1 MRRRAGR
8 ALGCALAAVTIT
20 AGLTAC
26 TSDSSSPPNPPE
38 ETSSAPTTSPSQ
50 PVDLSFG
57 VYGSPDEVAAYA
69 TMAKHFD
76 SVNDG
81 AEVTVEH
88 WRTHAGLRRALEKGE
103 PLPDVFL
110 VSRRDLRWYLDNQLT
125 RPVDTLLDERGV
137 DFGDVYSRDALTAFS
152 FDNRLQCMPY
162 GVAPQVVYYN
172 ADLVDFERMEARGFD
187 VPGEPGDRRRWNWD
201 QFVAAAKFAARPSK
215 GTKGVSVEP
224 TLPGIAPFVYSGGGD
239 LFDDDSDPTSLAFNG
254 EGTQGALQTVLQ
266 LFRDPKVTLTEEQL
280 AEKTPLEWFERGKL
294 GMITGSRALVPQLR
308 KVPALNWDVIAI
320 PSIEGGATTGEISA
334 LCISQDAESPATS
347 ADFLVYAT
355 STDAVTEVARRG
367 YLQPAN
373 QEVAFSDDFLQPDE
387 DPLSATVFNESL
399 GRMVIPPLLDTWDQL
414 DEVVAP
420 FLEQLFYG
428 APILDLAAVTA
439 EMDAA
444 SQPILSPETSTPSP
458 TDGSTDHESP
468 TESPSE

>member
-1 MRRRAGR
+1 VRRRAGR
-8 ALGCALAAVTIT
+8 TLGWALAAVAFTGFL
-20 AGLTAC
+20 AAC
-26 TSDSSSPPNPPE
+26 TGDSSSSPSPPP
-38 ETSSAPTTSPSQ
+38 ETSSEPATTPAA

-57 VYGSPDEVAAYA
+57 VYGSPNEVAAYA

-76 SVNDG
+76 SVDDR

-88 WRTHAGLRRALEKGE
+88 WPGHTGLRHALEKGE

-137 DFGDVYSRDALTAFS
+137 DFGDVYSRDAVTAFS
-152 FDNRLQCMPY
+152 VDNRLQCMPY

-172 ADLVDFERMEARGFD
+172 TDLVDFDRMEVRGLD
-187 VPGEPGDRRRWNWD
+187 VPGDTRRWNWE
-201 QFVAAAKFAARPSK
+201 QFVTAAKFASRPDK

-224 TLPGIAPFVYSGGGD
+224 TLSGIAPFVYSGGGD
-239 LFDDDSDPTSLAFNG
+239 LFDDDIDPTSLAFNG
-254 EGTQGALQTVLQ
+254 EGTQSALQTALE
-266 LFRDPKVTLTEEQL
+266 LFRDPKQTLTEAEL
-280 AEKTPLEWFERGKL
+280 AERSPLKWFEQGKL
-294 GMITGSRALVPQLR
+294 GMIIGSRALVPQLR
-308 KVPALNWDVIAI
+308 KVPALHWDVIAI
-320 PSIEGGATTGEISA
+320 PSIESGATTGEITG
-334 LCISQDAESPATS
+334 LCISQDAESPATA
-347 ADFLVYAT
+347 ADFMVYAT

-387 DPLSATVFNESL
+387 DPSSATVFNESL
-399 GRMVIPPLLDTWDQL
+399 GRMEIPPLLDTWDQL

-420 FLEQLFYG
+420 FLDQLFYG

-439 EMDAA
+439 EIDAA

-458 TDGSTDHESP
+458 TDSP
-468 TESPSE
+468 TESASESASE

>member
-1 MRRRAGR
+1 
-8 ALGCALAAVTIT
+8 
-20 AGLTAC
+20 
-26 TSDSSSPPNPPE
+26 
-38 ETSSAPTTSPSQ
+38 
-50 PVDLSFG
+50 
-57 VYGSPDEVAAYA
+57 
-69 TMAKHFD
+69 
-76 SVNDG
+76 
-81 AEVTVEH
+81 
-88 WRTHAGLRRALEKGE
+88 
-103 PLPDVFL
+103 VFL
-110 VSRRDLRWYLDNQLT
+110 VSRRDMRWYLDNQLT
-125 RPVDTLLDERGV
+125 RPVDSLLDERGV

-152 FDNRLQCMPY
+152 ADNRLQCMPY
-162 GVAPQVVYYN
+162 GVAPQVVFYN
-172 ADLVDFERMEARGFD
+172 EDLVDFERMELRGLE
-187 VPGEPGDRRRWNWD
+187 VPNDHKRWSWD
-201 QFVAAAKFAARPSK
+201 EFVAAAEFAARPSK

-266 LFRDPKVTLTEEQL
+266 LFRDPKVTLTEQQL
-280 AEKTPLEWFERGKL
+280 AEKTPLEWFEQGKL

-320 PSIEGGATTGEISA
+320 PSIEGGATTGEITA

-373 QEVAFSDDFLQPDE
+373 QEVAFSDDFLQPDD

-444 SQPILSPETSTPSP
+444 SQPILSPQTSTPSP
-458 TDGSTDHESP
+458 TEGQTP

>member
-8 ALGCALAAVTIT
+8 ALGCALATVAVTAT
-20 AGLTAC
+20 LTAC
-26 TSDSSSPPNPPE
+26 TGDSSSSPTPPP
-38 ETSSAPTTSPSQ
+38 ETSSAPTTSPSA

-57 VYGSPDEVAAYA
+57 VFGSADEVAAYS
-69 TMAKHFD
+69 TMAKNFD

-88 WRTHAGLRRALEKGE
+88 WRGHAGLRRAVEKGE

-110 VSRRDLRWYLDNQLT
+110 VSRRDLRWYLEQQLT

-152 FDNRLQCMPY
+152 LDNRLQCMPY

-172 ADLVDFERMEARGFD
+172 ADLVDFERMVARGFD
-187 VPGEPGDRRRWNWD
+187 VPGEPGDRRRWNWE
-201 QFVAAAKFAARPSK
+201 QFVTAAKFAARPGK

-254 EGTQGALQTVLQ
+254 EGSQSALQTVLQ
-266 LFRDPKVTLTEEQL
+266 LFRDPKVTLTEEEL
-280 AEKTPLEWFERGKL
+280 ADSSPLTWFEQGKL
-294 GMITGSRALVPQLR
+294 GMIVGTRALVPQLR
-308 KVPALNWDVIAI
+308 KVPALNWNVIAI
-320 PSIEGGATTGEISA
+320 PSIESGATTGEITA
-334 LCISQDAESPATS
+334 LCISESAESPATS
-347 ADFLVYAT
+347 ADFMVYAT
-355 STDAVTEVARRG
+355 STDAVAEVVRRG

-373 QEVAFSDDFLQPDE
+373 QEVAFGDAFLQPDE
-387 DPLSATVFNESL
+387 DPLAATVFNESL

-420 FLEQLFYG
+420 YLEQLFYG

-439 EMDAA
+439 EIDAA
-444 SQPILSPETSTPSP
+444 SQPILSPETATPSP
-458 TDGSTDHESP
+458 TDGQTESP